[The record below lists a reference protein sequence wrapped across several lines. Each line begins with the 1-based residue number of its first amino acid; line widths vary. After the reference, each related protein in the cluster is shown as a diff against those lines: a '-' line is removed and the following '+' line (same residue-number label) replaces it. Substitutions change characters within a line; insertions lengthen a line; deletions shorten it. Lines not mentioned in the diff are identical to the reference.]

1 MTNVVHK
8 ETSFQNQ
15 SNEFSRRVQGKR
27 LLANPDACKIE
38 LKNELRLL
46 FKTFSEAIEKANLV
60 LCEFQ
65 PNIRARALDATVF
78 QSSFA
83 EKLFNNFGESVY
95 WGKYKRLILRVNG
108 YLILFKKLDK
118 KGYPMNIKT
127 LNIQSILNQN
137 QSLDLFAESD
147 YNEDPIL
154 YFGYKKDKI
163 GNYVQP
169 QLIYID
175 EEKIQF
181 SLNEH
186 DIEIQIEI
194 EENKVEKIGVM
205 PKLKG
210 LKESNHDV
218 G

>member
-1 MTNVVHK
+1 MTNLLQK
-8 ETSFQNQ
+8 ETTFKNQ
-15 SNEFSRRVQGKR
+15 SSEFSRRIQGKR
-27 LLANPDACKIE
+27 LLANSDACKIE
-38 LKNELRLL
+38 LKKELRVL
-46 FKTFSEAIEKANLV
+46 FKTFSEAIEKANTL
-60 LCEFQ
+60 LSEFQ
-65 PNIRARALDATVF
+65 PSFRARSLDATVV

-83 EKLFNNFGESVY
+83 EKLFNNFGESVF

-137 QSLDLFAESD
+137 QSLDMFAESD

-175 EEKIQF
+175 EGKIQF

-186 DIEIQIEI
+186 DIEIEI
-194 EENKVEKIGVM
+194 NIDENNAENIGVM

-210 LKESNHDV
+210 LKDSNRDV